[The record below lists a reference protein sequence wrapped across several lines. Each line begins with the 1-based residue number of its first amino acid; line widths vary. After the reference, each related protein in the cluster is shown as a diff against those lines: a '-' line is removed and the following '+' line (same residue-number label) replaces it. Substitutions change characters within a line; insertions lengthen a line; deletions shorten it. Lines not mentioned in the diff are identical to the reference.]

1 MNRDSFTDDRRAELA
16 RREVERRASVQR
28 VELDTHP
35 RREDAPGGWAVLP
48 SWIGCDPSI
57 SPEARVV
64 LLVLSSHADDRAHPF
79 PSIARIARL
88 VGRSERTILRLLAEL
103 EGRGLIERLHRFRG
117 GEQVSSAYALR
128 FDRWGRHGRQG
139 DGVSRVTYRGDTGDT
154 PQGDTRDAPR
164 GDTGGV
170 QFNTSRPTPQDQD
183 RSPPTPPL
191 SRGGS
196 RRNPSRSAR
205 RPGIACDGSRARRG
219 SDYVTHAGSSSA
231 RSTYAQ
237 TLLRKLLAGRSWTT
251 LRSWRSSP
259 RWDGA
264 RPQGSTRERSRDRVL
279 GMFRPIGRSGGAW
292 PNVPIGWRLA

>member
-1 MNRDSFTDDRRAELA
+1 MNGHSWTDDRRSELA

-28 VELDTHP
+28 VELDPNP

-139 DGVSRVTYRGDTGDT
+139 EGVSRVTHRGDTRDA

-164 GDTGGV
+164 GDMDGV
-170 QFNTSRPTPQDQD
+170 QTKTTRPPPEDQD
-183 RSPPTPPL
+183 RSPPTPPAVAGGITEEPVEVREA
-191 SRGGS
+191 RGDRM
-196 RRNPSRSAR
+196 RRIAREEGIRLRDAR
-205 RPGIACDGSRARRG
+205 RIVEREEHLRANPPPEAA
-219 SDYVTHAGSSSA
+219 SWEEELQDNPAIMEE
-231 RSTYAQ
+231 
-237 TLLRKLLAGRSWTT
+237 LAAMGWV
-251 LRSWRSSP
+251 P
-259 RWDGA
+259 
-264 RPQGSTRERSRDRVL
+264 PTREY
-279 GMFRPIGRSGGAW
+279 P
-292 PNVPIGWRLA
+292 

>member
-1 MNRDSFTDDRRAELA
+1 MNRDLWTDDRRAELA
-16 RREVERRASVQR
+16 RREVERRASVTR

-139 DGVSRVTYRGDTGDT
+139 EGVSPVTYRGDTG
-154 PQGDTRDAPR
+154 
-164 GDTGGV
+164 GV
-170 QFNTSRPTPQDQD
+170 RNKTTRPTPEDQD
-183 RSPPTPPL
+183 RSPPTPPAVAGGITEEPVEVREA
-191 SRGGS
+191 RGDRM
-196 RRNPSRSAR
+196 RRIAREEGIRLRDAR
-205 RPGIACDGSRARRG
+205 RIVEREEHLRANPPPEAASWQEELQTDPAILEELAAMG
-219 SDYVTHAGSSSA
+219 WSSS
-231 RSTYAQ
+231 
-237 TLLRKLLAGRSWTT
+237 
-251 LRSWRSSP
+251 
-259 RWDGA
+259 
-264 RPQGSTRERSRDRVL
+264 STREY
-279 GMFRPIGRSGGAW
+279 P
-292 PNVPIGWRLA
+292 